1 MSIDANDFYQALANE
16 SRLRCLVL
24 LQRQGELC
32 VCELTHALN
41 LSQPMIS
48 RHLALL
54 RESNLVLDQ
63 RFGQWIYYRINETL
77 PDWVRSVLQT
87 TAQANAT
94 KTPFA
99 ADLKALNKMP
109 NRPSTG
115 CCT

>member
-1 MSIDANDFYQALANE
+1 MNIDVTEFYQALSNE

-24 LQRQGELC
+24 LQMQGELC
-32 VCELTHALN
+32 VCELTHALK

-54 RESNLVLDQ
+54 RESELVLDR
-63 RFGQWIYYRINETL
+63 RFGQWIYYQINTAL
-77 PDWVRSVLQT
+77 PDWVHNVLQT

-94 KTPFA
+94 KAPFA
-99 ADLKALNKMP
+99 ADLKVLNKMP